1 MRIISQDGTMDVP
14 YEMVVIQRFDGKIYY
29 LNKNLAGIEEVTEDI
44 ALAEYSTES
53 KAKKVME
60 MLQAN
65 YLSRMELEGG
75 YDEAQGFYVQPD
87 FWVLPRVFQFPQDGE
102 VEVGE

>member
-1 MRIISQDGTMDVP
+1 MRIISQDGTFDVP
-14 YEMVVIQRFDGKIYY
+14 YEMVIIQRFDGKIYY
-29 LNKNLAGIEEVTEDI
+29 LNKNLAGIEEAAEGI
-44 ALAEYSTES
+44 ALAEYSTEA

-75 YDEAQGFYVQPD
+75 YHEAQGFYVQPD

-102 VEVGE
+102 VEVA